1 MTLTQLQIHR
11 QKHVDAVRLIEQQL
25 HQHDMSVRFSRP
37 VTTNRDTLCTDLA
50 LHVTAIL
57 SADRRRELIRL
68 AQRAA
73 AEQQSWFNLNLSLGR

>member
-1 MTLTQLQIHR
+1 MR
-11 QKHVDAVRLIEQQL
+11 RIETQL
-25 HQHDMSVRFSRP
+25 HQHDMAVRFSRP

-57 SADRRRELIRL
+57 SADRRLELIRL

>member
-37 VTTNRDTLCTDLA
+37 VTTSLASLRADLA

-57 SADRRRELIRL
+57 SADRRLELIRL

-73 AEQQSWFNLNLSLGR
+73 VEQQSWFHLNLSLGR

>member
-11 QKHVDAVRLIEQQL
+11 QQHVDAVRLIEQQL
-25 HQHDMSVRFSRP
+25 HQHDMAVRFSRP

-50 LHVTAIL
+50 LHVNAIL
-57 SADRRRELIRL
+57 SADRRLELIRL

-73 AEQQSWFNLNLSLGR
+73 AEQQSWFHLNLSLGR